1 MRVYAATA
9 NEGKLRE
16 LRAIFGAL
24 CGWDV
29 VAFDGYEA
37 PPEGESSYA
46 DNAALKARALAQ
58 ELRAAGIDG
67 AVVGDD
73 SGLEVE
79 ALGGRPG
86 VLSARYGGAA
96 ASWTERRR
104 LLIAEVDASGSAER
118 RARFV
123 CAMHLVLPDG
133 REVTSEASIEGR
145 LASEARG
152 EGGFSYDAIF
162 EYSPDRRTF
171 AERSATEKNALS
183 HRAQAAQRLVAAV
196 TACEAVRSPEKKRRA
211 CGM

>member
-1 MRVYAATA
+1 MRVYAATK

-16 LRAIFGAL
+16 LGAIFGAL
-24 CGWDV
+24 GGWEV

-37 PPEGESSYA
+37 PQEGESSYA
-46 DNAALKARALAQ
+46 DNAALKARTLSAD
-58 ELRAAGIDG
+58 LRAAGIDG

-73 SGLEVE
+73 SGLEVD

-86 VLSARYGGAA
+86 VLSARYGGSG
-96 ASWTERRR
+96 ASWSERRGM
-104 LLIAEVDASGSAER
+104 LIAEVDATGSPER

-133 REVTSEASIEGR
+133 REVTSEACVEGR
-145 LASEARG
+145 LATEARG

-171 AERSATEKNALS
+171 AELSAAEKNALS
-183 HRAQAAQRLVAAV
+183 HRAQAAQRLIAAA
-196 TACEAVRSPEKKRRA
+196 TGCEAVRSPEKKSRA

>member
-1 MRVYAATA
+1 MRVYAATK

-24 CGWDV
+24 GGWDV
-29 VAFDGYEA
+29 VAFDRYEA

-46 DNAALKARALAQ
+46 DNAALKARSLAAN
-58 ELRAAGIDG
+58 LRAADIHG

-73 SGLEVE
+73 SGLEVD
-79 ALGGRPG
+79 ALEGRPG
-86 VLSARYGGAA
+86 VLSARYGGGGATW
-96 ASWTERRR
+96 SERRR
-104 LLIAEVDASGSAER
+104 LLIAEVDATGSTER

-133 REVTSEASIEGR
+133 REVTSEASVEGR
-145 LASEARG
+145 LATEARG

-162 EYSPDRRTF
+162 EYAADWRTF
-171 AERSATEKNALS
+171 AERSAAEKDAIS
-183 HRAQAAQRLVAAV
+183 HRAQAAQRLVAAA
-196 TACEAVRSPEKKRRA
+196 TACEAVRSPEKKSRA

>member
-1 MRVYAATA
+1 MRVYAATT

-24 CGWDV
+24 AGWDV

-46 DNAALKARALAQ
+46 DNAALKARALAE

-73 SGLEVE
+73 SGLEVD

-86 VLSARYGGAA
+86 VLSARYGGTA
-96 ASWTERRR
+96 ASWSERRR
-104 LLIAEVDASGSAER
+104 LLIAEVDATGGTER

-133 REVTSEASIEGR
+133 REVTSNASVEGR

-162 EYSPDRRTF
+162 EFPLVGKTF
-171 AERSATEKNALS
+171 AEFSEAEKNAVS
-183 HRAQAAQRLVAAV
+183 HRAQAARSLATAARPC
-196 TACEAVRSPEKKRRA
+196 A
-211 CGM
+211 